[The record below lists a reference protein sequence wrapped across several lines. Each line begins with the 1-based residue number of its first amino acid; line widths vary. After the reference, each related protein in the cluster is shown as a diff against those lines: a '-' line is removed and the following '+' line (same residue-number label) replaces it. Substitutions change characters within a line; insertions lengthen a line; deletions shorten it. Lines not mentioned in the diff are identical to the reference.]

1 MNTWF
6 CSVKYFCNW
15 KKMLITILTGGP
27 EVPGGPLGPRKP
39 RGPCQKM

>member
-1 MNTWF
+1 MEKNVW
-6 CSVKYFCNW
+6 
-15 KKMLITILTGGP
+15 LITILTGGP